1 MQLYFHRKEY
11 RLTDEQAG
19 KLCWDP
25 EDAMV
30 LMEEGDTVV
39 ELIFGLRQGEAG
51 GPFTEGDGMYYV
63 DVNLLWVT
71 KGQPYCHM
79 SNVTVGLSLCH
90 RSPCHMQKPK

>member
-39 ELIFGLRQGEAG
+39 ELIFVGDKGTALSHLTCASRAVPLSQVPLSHAK
-51 GPFTEGDGMYYV
+51 TEI
-63 DVNLLWVT
+63 
-71 KGQPYCHM
+71 
-79 SNVTVGLSLCH
+79 NVI
-90 RSPCHMQKPK
+90 KNA

>member
-39 ELIFGLRQGEAG
+39 ELIFVGDKGTALLSHDQCDSRAVPLSQVPLSHAK
-51 GPFTEGDGMYYV
+51 TEI
-63 DVNLLWVT
+63 
-71 KGQPYCHM
+71 
-79 SNVTVGLSLCH
+79 NVI
-90 RSPCHMQKPK
+90 KNA

>member
-1 MQLYFHRKEY
+1 MPFFNVQLYFHREEY

-19 KLCWDP
+19 KLSWDP

-51 GPFTEGDGMYYV
+51 GPFTEGDGTYYV
-63 DVNLLWVT
+63 DVNLLD
-71 KGQPYCHM
+71 GRIEDILYDP
-79 SNVTVGLSLCH
+79 GLGANE
-90 RSPCHMQKPK
+90 